1 MYADP
6 RFQPLPVEA
15 VTLLQEGRLADAIKA
30 VRQAEGLGHREAKAR
45 VDAYVAREPL
55 LMAQLEL
62 QHRSFGRRFFFWF
75 LVVDVLVVA
84 GIIYWMRYGSP
95 F

>member
-6 RFQPLPVEA
+6 RFRPLSIEA
-15 VTLLQEGRLADAIKA
+15 VTLLQEGRVSDAVKA
-30 VRQAEGLGHREAKAR
+30 VRESEGLGLKDAKAR

-55 LMAQLEL
+55 LRAQLDA
-62 QHRSFGRRFFFWF
+62 RRHAKRRNFLWF
-75 LVVDVLVVA
+75 LVVDLLITA
-84 GIIYWMRYGSP
+84 GIIYWLYYRGS